1 MYVAELLATVSA
13 NMPSD
18 ISDGSIIN
26 WINILEDDVYSR
38 VIGNLNTEPFI
49 SEDGLS
55 ERERFKPD
63 VNTLELAE
71 EQELSLL
78 TFGIRWQLLYEY
90 FIYAQIALLKEEF
103 GKGNNYIQL
112 YNSLMDEFY
121 SFYNSR
127 YKSDRDWR

>member
-1 MYVAELLATVSA
+1 MYVSELLATVSN

-38 VIGNLNTEPFI
+38 VISNLNTEPFI

-55 ERERFKPD
+55 ERDRYKPD
-63 VNTLELAE
+63 IKTLDQAEIQELELIK
-71 EQELSLL
+71 
-78 TFGIRWQLLYEY
+78 FGLRWQLMYEY
-90 FIYAQIALLKEEF
+90 FIYAQISLLKEEF

-112 YNSLMDEFY
+112 YNSLADEFFA
-121 SFYNSR
+121 FYNSR
-127 YKSDRDWR
+127 YQTKREWR

>member
-1 MYVAELLATVSA
+1 MKVSELLATVSA

-18 ISDGSIIN
+18 IEDGSIIN

-38 VIGNLNTEPFI
+38 VINNLNMDPFI
-49 SEDGLS
+49 SDDGLTS
-55 ERERFKPD
+55 RERFKPEIKNLD
-63 VNTLELAE
+63 KAE

-78 TFGIRWQLLYEY
+78 GFGIRWGLLYEY

-112 YNSLMDEFY
+112 YNSLADDFY
-121 SFYNSR
+121 SMYNSR
-127 YKSDRDWR
+127 FKTDRDWR